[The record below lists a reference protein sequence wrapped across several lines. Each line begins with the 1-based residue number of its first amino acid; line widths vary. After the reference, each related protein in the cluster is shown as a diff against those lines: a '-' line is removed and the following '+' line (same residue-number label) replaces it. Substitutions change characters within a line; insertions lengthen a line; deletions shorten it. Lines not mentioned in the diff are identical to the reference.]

1 MGHWLIYENSEI
13 NGSQMACRSQ
23 VTIWRSRDI
32 DHGHDPRYSG
42 STGWHYCTRRL
53 VHGNGTALGTADN
66 FLWTSEYAERHFTR
80 KTFGVSTWGVMIDW
94 TGEKGQIQDWNLP
107 RRNETARPHNA
118 PAPGRRL
125 RHSKLNVECRVR
137 NQWIPHWCGIGG
149 PQGISIGPCVAARQ
163 GSD

>member
-23 VTIWRSRDI
+23 VTIRRSRDI
-32 DHGHDPRYSG
+32 DHGHEPRYSG

-66 FLWTSEYAERHFTR
+66 FLWTSEYAERHYTR

-107 RRNETARPHNA
+107 HQQNSTRFNF
-118 PAPGRRL
+118 
-125 RHSKLNVECRVR
+125 
-137 NQWIPHWCGIGG
+137 GG
-149 PQGISIGPCVAARQ
+149 GCFSL
-163 GSD
+163 GSLSFLSFFVLFLGTYRTSTYFCLL